1 MEKSICL
8 NSTGLVWNEERLA
21 GRYDF
26 FRRRREEVRLDLLYY
41 PYWLIHLAGSAKW
54 RFFGEKPMEMLLV
67 SDGRTGRC
75 RRVSSLPQPAEER
88 LVFSGET
95 DGFSPA
101 CFEAEAES
109 GTALAHVAQPLLEQ
123 SAAEAEAEAFALAV
137 WNRRCNIP
145 LGPRADIRCGH
156 REASLFYK
164 PFWIMQPKVRPE
176 SGVEKMFIFDA
187 STGLGGVTEYWSVV
201 EYVKALQQKA
211 EASL

>member
-1 MEKSICL
+1 
-8 NSTGLVWNEERLA
+8 
-21 GRYDF
+21 
-26 FRRRREEVRLDLLYY
+26 
-41 PYWLIHLAGSAKW
+41 
-54 RFFGEKPMEMLLV
+54 MEMLLV

-88 LVFSGET
+88 LVLSEET

-101 CFEAEAES
+101 RFEAEAES
-109 GTALAHVAQPLLEQ
+109 GTALAHVAQPLLDQ
-123 SAAEAEAEAFALAV
+123 SAAEAEAEAFALAA

-156 REASLFYK
+156 REVSLFYK